1 MDRNYTFILRR
12 PGVAIVP
19 DIKIVTMLVKTIIK
33 DSEKLKELEIM
44 YQNPIYICISWYG
57 KICWFLVKKCWCQ
70 QNSRGLSRDLYI
82 FWIFLV
88 C

>member
-44 YQNPIYICISWYG
+44 YQNPIYICIS
-57 KICWFLVKKCWCQ
+57 
-70 QNSRGLSRDLYI
+70 
-82 FWIFLV
+82 
-88 C
+88 